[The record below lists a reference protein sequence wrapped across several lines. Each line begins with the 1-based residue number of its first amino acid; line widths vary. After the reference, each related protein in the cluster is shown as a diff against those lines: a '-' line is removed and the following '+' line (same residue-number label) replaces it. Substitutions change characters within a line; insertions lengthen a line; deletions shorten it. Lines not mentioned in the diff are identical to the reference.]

1 MPVSKSGTEEEG
13 PLLIPAGV
21 MRDLFASVVSFRLP
35 ELPDGSAADGD
46 NGALTGLRA
55 NTSPPTTLQV
65 RGYLISRHHAAA
77 GQRVVSPCVLGRVL
91 PEHFHE
97 F

>member
-1 MPVSKSGTEEEG
+1 MPVPKSGTEEEG

-21 MRDLFASVVSFRLP
+21 MRDLFASVVSFGLP
-35 ELPDGSAADGD
+35 ELPDGSATDGD

-55 NTSPPTTLQV
+55 NTSPPATRQV
-65 RGYLISRHHAAA
+65 LGCLILRHPAAA
-77 GQRVVSPCVLGRVL
+77 GQRVVSPCVLSRAL